1 MDNNF
6 LRIHLKLF
14 QDSVQNKT
22 SFNLTKANGILSG
35 LFSITSTGYV
45 ETLQDLDYEELPNQ
59 YTLNVTVT
67 EEETGLS
74 STSQVNKAAVLF
86 SLNIFIVIQALNK
99 FSQFM

>member
-6 LRIHLKLF
+6 LRIRLKLF
-14 QDSVQNKT
+14 QDSVHNKT
-22 SFNLTKANGILSG
+22 TFNLTKANGILSG

-59 YTLNVTVT
+59 YTLNVTAT

-74 STSQVNKAAVLF
+74 STSQVYSRH
-86 SLNIFIVIQALNK
+86 SLQHFLHKHSDFFLYTMLN
-99 FSQFM
+99 